1 MAAGQSEADL
11 KAIVTCSDASVF
23 DHPVLHFN
31 ELRLLK
37 LALVET
43 LVRVLSIIFLTTD
56 GWK

>member
-1 MAAGQSEADL
+1 MAAGQSEAGL
-11 KAIVTCSDASVF
+11 KAIVTGLDASVF

-37 LALVET
+37 LAQLET
-43 LVRVLSIIFLTTD
+43 LVRVLSIIFLTSD